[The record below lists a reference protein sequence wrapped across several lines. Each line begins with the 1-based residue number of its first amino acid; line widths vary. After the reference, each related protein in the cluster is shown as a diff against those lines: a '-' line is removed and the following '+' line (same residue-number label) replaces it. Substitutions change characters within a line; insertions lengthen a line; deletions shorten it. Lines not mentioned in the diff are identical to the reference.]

1 VADFAPMLENAGRAE
16 SARARTGLSSR
27 LVRGWVALTTASP
40 AITDPEE
47 QRRAGMLCTVTC
59 GLALVLTVAAVISL
73 FTSWKFPSRSSSLG
87 YGGTGIVAGA
97 AALFWVALW
106 LAKRPRYEI
115 GAWLTVVTIDLF
127 LLALGPFF
135 HGVSATLAIGF
146 AVPVL
151 CATLFLHARGTVAVF
166 FLSAVLGTIHLII
179 AGPSAIQF
187 SFIIAIMVVVT
198 GLTVLVAYIREQ
210 DLASVKRLGELEQR
224 DAERLRGELE
234 LASKVQRAMLPD
246 HVPATPG
253 IDVAAYSQPAFEAS
267 GDFYDL
273 FHVGHTVGEGV
284 ALGIVVCDVA
294 GKGVASALI
303 MSAARAALRAEA
315 ERTPSP
321 AAVLAKVN
329 NVLAASVPAGLFVT
343 LFYGI
348 FDPVTS
354 TLRFSSG
361 GHPHPF
367 RGSATRNGI
376 DELESYGLPLGLI
389 AGSEYEDRT
398 AVLEPGDFLV
408 VYTDGLVEALNA
420 DREMYGFDGARQ
432 YLARTSGE
440 LTSAQ
445 DRLDR
450 CLSDMRRFVDGER
463 LHDDVTLVT
472 LQVLGDRRPGAD
484 TPAQEVEWTSGL

>member
-1 VADFAPMLENAGRAE
+1 MGMNGGAEPPGDRSGADPDSGFMRRWVILTRP
-16 SARARTGLSSR
+16 SS
-27 LVRGWVALTTASP
+27 

-47 QRRAGMLCTVTC
+47 RRRARMLCTVTF
-59 GLALVLTVAAVISL
+59 GLALILTVATAISL
-73 FTSWKFPSRSSSLG
+73 FTSWKYPNRSSSLG
-87 YGGTGIVAGA
+87 YGKTSVVA
-97 AALFWVALW
+97 AAAVIFWVALW
-106 LAKRPRYEI
+106 LSKHPRYVV

-127 LLALGPFF
+127 LLALGWLF
-135 HGVSATLAIGF
+135 HGIAATLAIGF

-166 FLSAVLGTIHLII
+166 FMSGVLGTVLLII
-179 AGPSAIQF
+179 AGSSVIQF
-187 SFIIAIMVVVT
+187 AFIIAIMIVVT
-198 GLTVLVAYIREQ
+198 SLTVLVSYVREQ
-210 DLASVKRLGELEQR
+210 DLEGVRRLRELELR
-224 DAERLRGELE
+224 DAQRLHAELE

-246 HVPATPG
+246 QVPTTPG
-253 IDVAAYSQPAFEAS
+253 IEVAAFSEPAFEAS

-273 FHVGHTVGEGV
+273 FHVGSAHGNGV

-329 NVLAASVPAGLFVT
+329 DVLAASVPAGLFVT

-348 FDPVTS
+348 FEPVSS

-367 RGSATRNGI
+367 RGSVTREGI
-376 DELESYGLPLGLI
+376 DELESYGLPLGLM
-389 AGSEYEDRT
+389 AGSEYEDRSV
-398 AVLEPGDFLV
+398 VLDPGDFLV
-408 VYTDGLVEALNA
+408 VYSDGLVEALNTSGQ
-420 DREMYGFDGARQ
+420 MYGFDGARDF
-432 YLARTSGE
+432 LASGAGQ
-440 LTSAQ
+440 LAGAQ

-450 CLSDMRRFVDGER
+450 SLADMRRFADGEP

-472 LQVLGDRRPGAD
+472 LQIPHDHHNGAV
-484 TPAQEVEWTSGL
+484 TVAREVEWTSGR